1 MHLRNSC
8 TRSTS
13 RWSIF
18 HSTFGRG
25 ENGGIFLLTLKFQE
39 TSVTRSLINGKLFI
53 GWTVIGSLTGR
64 ESRRVLH
71 VRRGR
76 PLTSAEQEPHFPAL
90 QFQRTARS
98 GAWWP

>member
-25 ENGGIFLLTLKFQE
+25 ENGGIFLLTLKFHD
-39 TSVTRSLINGKLFI
+39 TSVTRSLITGKLFI
-53 GWTVIGSLTGR
+53 GGTVMGSLTGS

-71 VRRGR
+71 VRRGP
-76 PLTSAEQEPHFPAL
+76 PLPSAEQEPHSPAL

-98 GAWWP
+98 SA